1 MVPRTDGCREERR
14 DDHGLGVQRRHAVV
28 VVYFAGLDP
37 GAVEGCGGVIEK
49 EVLYESFFVHCQ
61 GINLDKLGWVFRW
74 A

>member
-37 GAVEGCGGVIEK
+37 GAVEGCGGDGTEALPNPLVP
-49 EVLYESFFVHCQ
+49 L
-61 GINLDKLGWVFRW
+61 
-74 A
+74 